1 MVNIFGT
8 SVEKVG
14 KRGPPGPAGSSNL
27 EELVMWFPEFAI
39 EQIRENVNFSTF
51 LVETLPPDD
60 NWDVELKDGRV
71 TGWRSFNHS
80 RVLRIIQF
88 FLGYCKFSLL

>member
-14 KRGPPGPAGSSNL
+14 ERGPPGPAGSSNL
-27 EELVMWFPEFAI
+27 EELVKWFPELAI

-51 LVETLPPDD
+51 LIEIDI
-60 NWDVELKDGRV
+60 
-71 TGWRSFNHS
+71 S
-80 RVLRIIQF
+80 R
-88 FLGYCKFSLL
+88 KKKS